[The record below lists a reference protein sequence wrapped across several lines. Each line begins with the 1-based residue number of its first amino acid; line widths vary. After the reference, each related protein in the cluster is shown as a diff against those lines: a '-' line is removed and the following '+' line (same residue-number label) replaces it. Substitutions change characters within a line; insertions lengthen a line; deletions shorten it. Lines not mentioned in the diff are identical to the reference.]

1 MDELRKRKAGLENAA
16 LMMAAEGVAVPPELS
31 DELSQL
37 VKSLAELSETS
48 TVQKTWT
55 SFLGE
60 EIEGFVLREKISSG
74 TYSHLFR
81 AVHERTGE
89 ICAIKIARTHEPI
102 VANPDDYFS
111 KQAIRFH
118 LELCQYVDVSPNEVL
133 KHESER
139 LQADKTGHFVKMLS
153 SGLHQDLFYYRMP
166 FLEAVSLKSIEDQ
179 WTSFHP
185 DRESSMPLE
194 MIRKTCSVLDDFFM
208 STPRQYHG
216 NLRPDSIVFTKSEFV
231 LLSPGIFEM
240 QDPSDTQQLS
250 FMITTPAYYPFF
262 EPNDLFAL
270 GATLWESLC
279 KVHPLD
285 VANLPEREGFIADEF
300 REMLEYRRSLNHT
313 PLWQILKMRLP
324 RDINNSLTTHT
335 EALLLKALKLDVN
348 SDGLLTG
355 SPGYESPAELIEAL
369 NQLEKT
375 GWRRKK

>member
-118 LELCQYVDVSPNEVL
+118 LELCQYVDVSPNEC
-133 KHESER
+133 
-139 LQADKTGHFVKMLS
+139 
-153 SGLHQDLFYYRMP
+153 
-166 FLEAVSLKSIEDQ
+166 
-179 WTSFHP
+179 
-185 DRESSMPLE
+185 SSMKVSACKLTRQDISSRCYPQVC
-194 MIRKTCSVLDDFFM
+194 MKIFF
-208 STPRQYHG
+208 
-216 NLRPDSIVFTKSEFV
+216 
-231 LLSPGIFEM
+231 
-240 QDPSDTQQLS
+240 
-250 FMITTPAYYPFF
+250 TTVCHF
-262 EPNDLFAL
+262 
-270 GATLWESLC
+270 WKQC
-279 KVHPLD
+279 H
-285 VANLPEREGFIADEF
+285 
-300 REMLEYRRSLNHT
+300 
-313 PLWQILKMRLP
+313 
-324 RDINNSLTTHT
+324 
-335 EALLLKALKLDVN
+335 
-348 SDGLLTG
+348 
-355 SPGYESPAELIEAL
+355 
-369 NQLEKT
+369 
-375 GWRRKK
+375 